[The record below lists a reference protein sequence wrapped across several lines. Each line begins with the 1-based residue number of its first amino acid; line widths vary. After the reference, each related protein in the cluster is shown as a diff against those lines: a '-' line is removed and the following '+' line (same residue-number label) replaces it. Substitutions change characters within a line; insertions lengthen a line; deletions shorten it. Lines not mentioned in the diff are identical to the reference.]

1 MVSKEETTWTWISN
15 GEMVKLWDPQMS
27 ACLQISRD
35 QLSARIHDNC
45 TIWEHDGAWN
55 HVGILGFL
63 LQNFF
68 NEEDA
73 TKLSVVHGGDVCTLH
88 GLNSCQCIFRR
99 SYPILIFK
107 CGDFVVGGKSMPI
120 FEH

>member
-1 MVSKEETTWTWISN
+1 MTD
-15 GEMVKLWDPQMS
+15 LFD
-27 ACLQISRD
+27 ARISRRSSYD
-35 QLSARIHDNC
+35 ELSIHLHDNC
-45 TIWEHDGAWN
+45 TIWEHDSAWN
-55 HVGILGFL
+55 HVGIL
-63 LQNFF
+63 
-68 NEEDA
+68 
-73 TKLSVVHGGDVCTLH
+73 GDVCTLH